1 MSYRTIDDLMLHL
14 RENGIE
20 VHGADQRRLLLNTGY
35 YHGYKGYRF
44 FKDAAH
50 RISFHSYDEIYNT
63 IQYDSKIKALC
74 YEKVVFIETA
84 VKNIALE
91 SIIEN
96 IDSERIQD
104 MFDKAISSYK
114 NSPETLDYKDK
125 RRYQQNK
132 LSLQSKIQSILA
144 NEYRRNDRR
153 ISHFYNN
160 DHYDGVPLWALFEVL
175 TMGNLGFLLQCLT
188 FQIRDDL
195 SRELRLDLSADTNR
209 ELIYKYIYALKDLRN
224 AIAHNDVVF
233 DGRFQNSD
241 PSAPMRVCLKHEIG
255 LQYVNFKSIGD
266 YIILICY
273 LLDKLEV
280 SKEETK
286 KFINVFKNCTIEY
299 QDKVS
304 EDVASQVIKTDLFDR
319 LDILSDYL

>member
-1 MSYRTIDDLMLHL
+1 MQLI
-14 RENGIE
+14 
-20 VHGADQRRLLLNTGY
+20 
-35 YHGYKGYRF
+35 
-44 FKDAAH
+44 

-74 YEKVVFIETA
+74 YEKVVFIKETA

-160 DHYDGVPLWALFEVL
+160 DHYDGVPLWALFEVFNH
-175 TMGNLGFLLQCLT
+175 GKSGFFTSSVLL
-188 FQIRDDL
+188 
-195 SRELRLDLSADTNR
+195 
-209 ELIYKYIYALKDLRN
+209 
-224 AIAHNDVVF
+224 
-233 DGRFQNSD
+233 
-241 PSAPMRVCLKHEIG
+241 
-255 LQYVNFKSIGD
+255 FK
-266 YIILICY
+266 
-273 LLDKLEV
+273 
-280 SKEETK
+280 
-286 KFINVFKNCTIEY
+286 
-299 QDKVS
+299 
-304 EDVASQVIKTDLFDR
+304 
-319 LDILSDYL
+319 